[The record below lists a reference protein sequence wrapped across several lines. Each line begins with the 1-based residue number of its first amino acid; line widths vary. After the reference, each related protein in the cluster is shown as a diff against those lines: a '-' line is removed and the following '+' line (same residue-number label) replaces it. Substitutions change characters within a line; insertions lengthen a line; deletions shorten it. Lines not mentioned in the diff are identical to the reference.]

1 MAYSARVLAA
11 LAVAGM
17 LACAGGQ
24 SDQDAA
30 PEASRITVFVRNMTS
45 SPVDVSVMYER
56 SSPQRLGTVTGGAQE
71 AFSFYYRLGTVRM
84 VVAYVAGRT
93 STSNGFVGLER
104 GDTLQLVVPL
114 QRNPELNRRSP

>member
-1 MAYSARVLAA
+1 MANSTRVLAA
-11 LAVAGM
+11 IGMAGM

-24 SDQDAA
+24 SDQGAA
-30 PEASRITVFVRNMTS
+30 PDASRITVFVRNQSS

-56 SSPQRLGTVTGGAQE
+56 SSPQRLGTVSGGTE
-71 AFSFYYRLGTVRM
+71 ATFSFFYRVGTVRM
-84 VVAYVAGRT
+84 VVAYVVGRT

-114 QRNPELNRRSP
+114 QRNPELTRHSP